1 MMDIFNQGKILNKL
15 NIMFGFVIVLFLLL
29 VVGITGS
36 ISLSKLTNTIDRYTD
51 AGQLLLALDKARL
64 SELIYTRDSSEI
76 DAEKAEEN
84 IEKALRLVKIFAQEN
99 QSEYVD
105 SRKLLDVTERYQASF
120 KSYVLLTRESNIKR
134 KDMVKSAMLANQSA
148 DALTILQQK
157 YIKLDTQDVVRKR
170 LETDAIMKNARRAY
184 ELEIYVETTRSFK
197 KNFLLTHKKRELIAL
212 QEHLQ
217 KITSLTN
224 SLKLGVKNPDSYNII
239 IKIESQLNVFKTLF
253 SQLENRKDLSQLSI
267 NTPLVVDIEK
277 SALLLTE
284 LAFSL
289 RKSEQNLLEEKFEQS
304 DQSQSLMLRR
314 IDLSEQVNT
323 LLINIGTAR
332 QLDRDFSLARTEE
345 TRQFLSQRIHQLL
358 TLTQTK
364 VEVISAS
371 LIEEDEKQAFENVLP
386 SIELYLN
393 AFLALAEVK
402 DKRLHDRKQMNE
414 AAFAANDILFGF
426 RELRFKEMADSR
438 SLANVMAVLGGIFI
452 LGIIFLGYLIRR
464 SQKSL
469 TSLSE
474 QLKIAADKA
483 KNADRAKSDF
493 LANMSHEIRTPMN
506 AIIGMSYL
514 TLQTQLSRKQADYV
528 SKIKS
533 SSEALLVIINDILDF
548 SKIEAGK
555 LDIEKV
561 VFNLH
566 ESIDSLVQTVS
577 HKSQEKSLELLID
590 LDPALP
596 LHLKGDSLRL
606 VQILVNLTN
615 NALKFTE
622 HGEIIVKA
630 KKIKQDN
637 RQITVE
643 FSVSDSGIGMTEEQL
658 TRLFQP
664 FSQAD
669 ASTTRKYGGTGLGL
683 TISKTLVEMMQGK
696 IWAESTLGIGS
707 VFYFTATFDI
717 APEGDVSLKT
727 SIASLANMQI
737 LIVDDSVAARDI
749 LFNISESLG
758 FKTDLAASGAEALEK
773 IQLAEQHNQP
783 YKLVL
788 SDWKMPHMNGIE
800 LGEKIIEKG
809 FLSSPPK
816 FVIVTAYDRDDMLK
830 EAQHINLASSITKPV
845 SASALLDKVMRI
857 MGEKESIS
865 TQIKSNILD
874 ASYAESIVGAE
885 ILLVEDNDI
894 NQQIAVELLEM
905 AGLVV
910 TVANNGK
917 IAVETVENKT
927 FDAVLMDI
935 QMPVMDGYTA
945 TQNIRLDKKNA
956 QLPIIAMTANA
967 MSGDREKCLA
977 AGMNAHLSKPIN
989 PQDVYKTL
997 AKWIEP
1003 TGKNFSGTKLNYV
1016 ESITDKN
1023 YQLNLPGFDVKSA
1036 LSRMSGNVKAYRN
1049 TLKKVV
1055 TSEKDAVERIRE
1067 AIDLN
1072 DYNAAVLIAHTLKGV
1087 TATIGATFITPSS
1100 EKLERLFN
1108 EKIETGKTLATD
1120 EVEALLMECESKVYQ
1135 MVTIINNDIQTEK
1148 VLENDVLFDAEAV
1161 NKLLKSL
1168 KEQIDSFDVASSETL
1183 QEIFNYVEVERLSTN
1198 VGELAKALEVYDFE
1212 LAEDIFVICEQEI
1225 TNFDSQETK
1234 NSLDDET
1241 LLAKLTAIEERI
1253 ENFDSSAVDA
1263 VDELLEF
1270 DFIDSITDALE
1281 KTRYALSQYD
1291 FEAGQQQINKIRSSY
1306 FNN

>member
-1 MMDIFNQGKILNKL
+1 MKSIFNRKKNSNKI

-36 ISLSKLTNTIDRYTD
+36 ISLSKLTNTVDRYTD

-76 DAEKAEEN
+76 DAEKATDN
-84 IEKALRLVKIFAQEN
+84 IEKALRLVKQF
-99 QSEYVD
+99 SEKNNSEHVD
-105 SRKLLDVTERYQASF
+105 SLQLLDVTKRYQASF
-120 KSYVLLTRESNIKR
+120 ESYVLLTRESNIR
-134 KDMVKSAMLANQSA
+134 RENMVKSAMLANRSA

-157 YIKLDTQDVVRKR
+157 YIKIDTQDMVRIR

-184 ELEIYVETTRSFK
+184 ELEIYVESTRSIK

-217 KITSLTN
+217 KITSLVN
-224 SLKLGVKNPDSYNII
+224 SLKLGVKNSVSYNTLIQ
-239 IKIESQLNVFKTLF
+239 IESQLNVFKTLF
-253 SQLENRKDLSQLSI
+253 SQLENRKDFSQLSI
-267 NTPLVVDIEK
+267 NTPLIVDIEK

-284 LAFSL
+284 LAHSL
-289 RKSEQNLLEEKFEQS
+289 RKSEQNLLEQMFEQS
-304 DQSQSLMLRR
+304 DRSQSLMLRR
-314 IDLSEQVNT
+314 LDLSEQVNV
-323 LLINIGTAR
+323 LLINIGLAR

-364 VEVISAS
+364 VEVISAA
-371 LIEEDEKQAFENVLP
+371 LIEEDEKHAFENVLP

-393 AFLALAEVK
+393 DFLTLAKVK
-402 DKRLHDRKQMNE
+402 EKLLHDRKKMNE
-414 AAFAANDILFGF
+414 SAFAANDILFGF

-438 SLANVMAVLGGIFI
+438 SLANKMATLGGIFI
-452 LGIIFLGYLIRR
+452 LGIIFLAYLIRR

-474 QLKIAADKA
+474 QLTVAAEKA
-483 KNADRAKSDF
+483 KDADQAKSEF

-528 SKIKS
+528 GKIKS

-555 LDIEKV
+555 LDIETV

-566 ESIDSLVQTVS
+566 DSIDNLVQTVS

-590 LDPALP
+590 LDPELP

-606 VQILVNLTN
+606 VQILINLTN

-630 KKIKQDN
+630 KKIKQDDSN
-637 RQITVE
+637 IVVE

-683 TISKTLVEMMQGK
+683 TISKTLVEMMQGE
-696 IWAESTLGIGS
+696 IWAESTIDKGS
-707 VFYFTATFDI
+707 VFHFTATFEL
-717 APEGDVSLKT
+717 APEDDVSIKT
-727 SIASLANMQI
+727 SIASLVEMPI

-773 IQLAEQHNQP
+773 ITLAEQHNQP

-788 SDWKMPHMNGIE
+788 SDWKMPHMNGVE
-800 LGEKIIEKG
+800 LGEKILEQG
-809 FLSSPPK
+809 FLSNPPK

-830 EAQHINLASSITKPV
+830 KAQHINLASSITKPV
-845 SASALLDKVMRI
+845 SASTLLDTVMRV
-857 MGEKESIS
+857 MGEKQSLGIEVESNTLDIS
-865 TQIKSNILD
+865 F
-874 ASYAESIVGAE
+874 AENIVGAE

-917 IAVETVENKT
+917 IAVEAVENKT

-945 TQNIRLDKKNA
+945 TKNIRKDKKHA
-956 QLPIIAMTANA
+956 ELPIIAMTANA
-967 MSGDREKCLA
+967 MSGDREKCLV
-977 AGMNAHLSKPIN
+977 AGMNDHLAKPIN
-989 PQDVYKTL
+989 PQEVYKTL
-997 AKWIEP
+997 AQWIEP
-1003 TGKNFSGTKLNYV
+1003 TGKVFSGTQLSHA
-1016 ESITDKN
+1016 EDDTDASSS
-1023 YQLNLPGFDVKSA
+1023 LNLPEFDVHAA

-1049 TLKKVV
+1049 TLQKVV
-1055 TSEKDAVERIRE
+1055 SAEKDAVERIRK
-1067 AIDLN
+1067 ALDIN
-1072 DYNAAVLIAHTLKGV
+1072 DYHAAVLITHTLKGV
-1087 TATIGATFITPSS
+1087 SATIGATFITPSA
-1100 EKLERLFN
+1100 EKLEHLFTD
-1108 EKIETGKTLATD
+1108 KIEVGKALNAD
-1120 EVEALLMECESKVYQ
+1120 EVEALLVECQSKLSQ
-1135 MVTIINNDIQTEK
+1135 MVTTIDNDREAEKIRGEKTQVHIQE
-1148 VLENDVLFDAEAV
+1148 
-1161 NKLLKSL
+1161 
-1168 KEQIDSFDVASSETL
+1168 
-1183 QEIFNYVEVERLSTN
+1183 
-1198 VGELAKALEVYDFE
+1198 AKA
-1212 LAEDIFVICEQEI
+1212 
-1225 TNFDSQETK
+1225 T
-1234 NSLDDET
+1234 LDEGA
-1241 LLAKLTAIEERI
+1241 LLVKLSAIEEQI
-1253 ENFDSSAVDA
+1253 ENFDSTVVDA

-1270 DFIDSITDALE
+1270 KFADSLTEVLE
-1281 KTRYALSQYD
+1281 KMRYALSQYD
-1291 FEAGQQQINKIRSSY
+1291 FEAGQKLIIKIRTLY
-1306 FNN
+1306 FNNEK